1 MWEGEAVKTDFS
13 SLEGATLIKPTHVPP
28 IIATVFLDE

>member
-1 MWEGEAVKTDFS
+1 MWEGGAVKTDFP

-28 IIATVFLDE
+28 IIATVLLDE